1 MDLNQLLSFCIG
13 NTPLREDRFLSE
25 LFGCSVMI
33 KEEFNSPVGMSSKDR
48 IAFYM
53 IKEAFQQNKL
63 KEGDTL
69 VEASS
74 GNTGIGLANMAKM
87 LGLKCRVFVGK
98 SCSEEKIA
106 VLQNLGVVVEKCE
119 NSNGFSDP
127 ISTQSCALRFAQKRK
142 QAYFLNQ
149 YDNAANF
156 QAHYETTGP
165 EVWEQSEGK
174 ITHFIAGIGTGGTL
188 SGTAK
193 YLKER
198 NSAVQ
203 MYGVEPLGSVLQD
216 YMKHRILAEIP
227 EEFEKID
234 GIGRSFIPGNFHSE
248 FIDDVF
254 QVSKKDSIER
264 VLDYKNKT
272 GLLCGLSSGA
282 VLEASVQ
289 NLLPIIKPTD
299 KVVMLF
305 PDHGSRYVSKLN
317 DYVKDCETGFDR
329 PIKKAI

>member
-1 MDLNQLLSFCIG
+1 MDLNQLPSFCIG

-48 IAFYM
+48 VAYYM
-53 IKEAFQQNKL
+53 VKDAAQQNRL

-87 LGLKCRVFVGK
+87 LGLKCRIFVSK

-106 VLQNLGVVVEKCE
+106 ILHNLGAVVEKCE

-127 ISTQSCALRFAQKRK
+127 ISTQSCALRFAQKSN
-142 QAYFLNQ
+142 QTYFLNQ

-165 EVWEQSEGK
+165 EVWEQSKGEV
-174 ITHFIAGIGTGGTL
+174 THFIAGIGTGGTL

-193 YLKER
+193 YLKEK
-198 NSAVQ
+198 NSVIQ

-216 YMKHRILAEIP
+216 YMRHRVLAEIP
-227 EEFEKID
+227 KGFEKID
-234 GIGRSFIPGNFHSE
+234 GIGRNFIPGNFHSE
-248 FIDDVF
+248 FIDHIF
-254 QVSKKDSIER
+254 QVSRKDAFHR

-282 VLEASVQ
+282 VLEASIR
-289 NLLPIIKPTD
+289 NLLPSLKTTD
-299 KVVMLF
+299 KIVMLF

-317 DYVKDCETGFDR
+317 DYVRVDENVFAH
-329 PIKKAI
+329 PIKRAI